1 MQLDTLQSLLPR
13 RQIIKGFATA
23 ALTLGITGCASSG
36 SSPATRI
43 TPTATPK
50 HLLGSLLYLYQGHTD
65 QVLATAWS
73 PDSQRIASGSR
84 DETVQVWE
92 ALTGEHAYTY
102 HGHKDTVAAVT
113 WSPDGQS
120 IASGSWDQTVQIWN
134 STTGT
139 TLLTYH
145 KHTADLTT
153 VAWSPDGKYI
163 ASGSADKTVQVWE
176 AMTGKLLYAYNG
188 YNVAEARQN
197 PTKGVPPDVIYAVAW
212 SHNGKWIAAVTQ
224 IYCGDD
230 CGEVLIWDAL
240 TQEHFKFYPTQPM
253 YTLAISPNDKYLASS
268 TGISQVQVALAP

>member
-1 MQLDTLQSLLPR
+1 
-13 RQIIKGFATA
+13 
-23 ALTLGITGCASSG
+23 
-36 SSPATRI
+36 
-43 TPTATPK
+43 
-50 HLLGSLLYLYQGHTD
+50 
-65 QVLATAWS
+65 
-73 PDSQRIASGSR
+73 
-84 DETVQVWE
+84 VQVWE
-92 ALTGEHAYTY
+92 ATTGRRAQNYR
-102 HGHKDTVAAVT
+102 GHSDIIAAAV
-113 WSPDGQS
+113 WSPDGQY
-120 IASGSWDQTVQIWN
+120 IASASADKTVQIWEA
-134 STTGT
+134 TTGKQ
-139 TLLTYH
+139 LLSYH
-145 KHTADLTT
+145 KHTERVTAVT
-153 VAWSPDGKYI
+153 WSPDGKYI